1 LKKNQKTYVLLAV
14 VLAIWGI
21 LGFRILSAV
30 NPKDPLP
37 STHTAISDFR
47 PTAPKA
53 RDTFSILANYRD
65 PFLGTLPKSK
75 IRTSP
80 PKKTTPAPVVKKN
93 INFTGHIRDQKSDQV
108 IFFVNIEGQ
117 QHMMSLKDEVDGVRL
132 LKGNEDQITVLYENR
147 RETIHRTP

>member
-1 LKKNQKTYVLLAV
+1 MLVV

-30 NPKDPLP
+30 NPDNSLP
-37 STHTAISDFR
+37 ITHTTLSDFK

-65 PFLGTLPKSK
+65 PFLGTLPKSV
-75 IRTSP
+75 IQTSP
-80 PKKTTPAPVVKKN
+80 PKKITPAPVVKRN
-93 INFTGHIRDQKSDQV
+93 ISFTGHIRDQKSDQV
-108 IFFVNIEGQ
+108 IFFVNIDGQ
-117 QHMMSLKDEVDGVRL
+117 QHMISLTDEVDGVRL

-147 RETIHRTP
+147 RETIKRTP